1 MFSLNSIFKN
11 FFTNSDNISDNVSD
25 NKKKC
30 ENSLEKRMKKIIEN
44 DNGKIRHYYKPYIV
58 SIKSKKLLAYINN
71 TKDNT
76 KDKLQDKIDLLHD
89 INEILINVSKK
100 LYNKFDPTMIYT
112 FHNEIN
118 LVFFYNENGESIY
131 DGNINKI
138 LTSIVSYASIL
149 ISKELDK
156 RNILIDFLFDGHFVE
171 FDKDYEILNFLVWRQ
186 FQCKRNTITLLYKS
200 LHNRRDTNNLTLD
213 DMKYSLPIVSQELF
227 TGNTLKKSIFKS
239 SMQNPWVTSNEDD
252 VRRQGNN
259 IVRRQGNNIVRRQGT
274 SNKDYVKGTSNEDDV
289 RRQGTVEKVR
299 KNISIEYLYFHKN
312 FTNVLEKYIKK
323 KIL

>member
-11 FFTNSDNISDNVSD
+11 FFTNNDNDN
-25 NKKKC
+25 NKKRDKC
-30 ENSLEKRMKKIIEN
+30 ENSLEKRMKKIIEK

-58 SIKSKKLLAYINN
+58 SIKSKRLLAYINN
-71 TKDNT
+71 TKYNFE
-76 KDKLQDKIDLLHD
+76 DKINLLHN

-156 RNILIDFLFDGHFVE
+156 KNILIDFLFDGHFVE

-186 FQCKRNTITLLYKS
+186 FECKRNTITLLYKC
-200 LHNRRDTNNLTLD
+200 LKNTNDITNLTLD

-227 TGNTLKKSIFKS
+227 TGNTLKKHIFKS
-239 SMQNPWVTSNEDD
+239 SMQNPWANDTVD
-252 VRRQGNN
+252 
-259 IVRRQGNNIVRRQGT
+259 
-274 SNKDYVKGTSNEDDV
+274 
-289 RRQGTVEKVR
+289 TVEKIR
-299 KNISIEYLYFHKN
+299 KNIGIEYLYFHKN
-312 FTNVLEKYIKK
+312 FTFVLEKYIKR